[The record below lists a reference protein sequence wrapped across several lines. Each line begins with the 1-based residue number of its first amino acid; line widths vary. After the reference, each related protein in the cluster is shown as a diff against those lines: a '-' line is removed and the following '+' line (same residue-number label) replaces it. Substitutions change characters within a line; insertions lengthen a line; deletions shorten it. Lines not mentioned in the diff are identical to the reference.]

1 MYFLAVSLKSLLKFA
16 CLYLVPTIPVCHRP
30 AIPFYLPSGLTHS
43 SALLARCPQTAEFE
57 TQRQHVCSYWQGSME
72 GMDLR
77 WACFLDISFYHHHLK
92 ISGTGCFSFLFGL
105 IYTFFFLNKRKKV
118 SSDFFFPLMLEFI
131 FYLYFS
137 SIWKLTSDHLLGMG
151 TPMRKAS
158 AMRNVITFLLLIILP
173 SLILVLQPPFIEILF
188 IGRDIFLASPLS
200 ILQFW
205 TFSKLFS
212 EAESLLGVI
221 FFHLPS
227 FSSN

>member
-1 MYFLAVSLKSLLKFA
+1 MYFLVVSLKCLLKFA
-16 CLYLVPTIPVCHRP
+16 CLYLAPTIPVCHRP

-57 TQRQHVCSYWQGSME
+57 TQRQHACRYWQGSME
-72 GMDLR
+72 GMDLP

-105 IYTFFFLNKRKKV
+105 IFFFFKQKKE
-118 SSDFFFPLMLEFI
+118 DILRLFFPLMLEFI

-137 SIWKLTSDHLLGMG
+137 SIWKLTSDHLLGME

-158 AMRNVITFLLLIILP
+158 AMRNVITFLLIIILS

-221 FFHLPS
+221 FFPLPS